1 MARKKKSK
9 YRSGFVT
16 FIGRANT
23 GKSTLLNALMGRKI
37 SIISPVPQT
46 TRYVTRGILTRPD
59 AQIVFV
65 DTPGMHLT
73 SHRLAGELNRMAST
87 QMEGVDL
94 IVYVVDTS
102 RKPYA
107 EEEHIM
113 DLLVK
118 QELPVIMVLNKIDK
132 SRRCEGDYVDMWNAK
147 AGGLGP
153 LKYFIPVSAAKQ
165 ENLDALLSAIIE
177 FIPEGPALYE
187 PETKTDFP
195 LQFRLADII
204 REKACL
210 LLKEEVPHHCAVVI
224 DEMNEEDDGLMHIN
238 ASIIMTRESQK
249 HIVVGPKGATIRE
262 IGIQA
267 RRDINTILNRKT
279 FLDLKVKVVKD
290 WQENVRIIRELGYS
304 E

>member
-1 MARKKKSK
+1 MARKKKPK

-23 GKSTLLNALMGRKI
+23 GKSTLLNALIGRKI

-65 DTPGMHLT
+65 DTPGMHLS
-73 SHRLAGELNRMAST
+73 SHRLAGELNRMAAT
-87 QMEGVDL
+87 QLEGVDL

-102 RKPYA
+102 RKPYT

-118 QELPVIMVLNKIDK
+118 QDLPVIMVLNKIDK
-132 SRRCEGDYVDMWNAK
+132 SRRCEGDYVNMWNTK

-153 LKYFIPVSAAKQ
+153 LKYFIPISAAKG
-165 ENLDALLSAIIE
+165 ENLDRLLSAIIE
-177 FIPEGPALYE
+177 FLPEGPALYE

-195 LQFRLADII
+195 LQFRLADIV

-224 DEMNEEDDGLMHIN
+224 DEMDEEEGLLHIH
-238 ASIIMTRESQK
+238 ASIIMTSESQK

-262 IGIQA
+262 IGTLA
-267 RRDINTILNRKT
+267 RRDINAILNRKT
-279 FLDLKVKVVKD
+279 YLELKVRVVKD
-290 WQENVRIIRELGYS
+290 WQEKTRIIRELGYS